1 MLGLVALTWC
11 LLVAPVLHRETH
23 SHGTKHSHQGPGD
36 SRPSQDSRESHGSGS
51 FEHFAVSFVAPGEVM
66 ARAHVVVAMREL
78 AAVVR
83 VAPSVRGL
91 RRVEMSQ
98 AP

>member
-23 SHGTKHSHQGPGD
+23 SHGTKHAHQGPGD
-36 SRPSQDSRESHGSGS
+36 SRESRDSRESHGSGS
-51 FEHFAVSFVAPGEVM
+51 FEHFAVSFVAPGEVVVG
-66 ARAHVVVAMREL
+66 ARVVVAMGEQPG
-78 AAVVR
+78 VGQ